1 MTLSS
6 GEIPISFIL
15 KKNVK
20 REIIIDTRIFSRS
33 KNKVRIAVILTSR
46 SQNVQCLHCARQP

>member
-15 KKNVK
+15 KKGLFYIYRK
-20 REIIIDTRIFSRS
+20 IYMHIS
-33 KNKVRIAVILTSR
+33 LTGR
-46 SQNVQCLHCARQP
+46 KDKTELR